1 MRFSSGLSNP
11 VTNAGNLINY
21 PYFIKMNK
29 ISIIIKR
36 EYMTRVRKK
45 SFIIMTLLA
54 PVLMAAI
61 IIVPTL
67 VMMNQDQEFKKIAV
81 IEDNPGLFKGVIPN
95 TKNLEF
101 YYLDNVRLE
110 DLKKSFQQAGYYGIL
125 FISSEVV
132 NTPNAV
138 QLISKQQPPIALL
151 QHIESSLEKVIE
163 KEKLMTYKI
172 ENLDEIMKNVETKV
186 SIQTIKIDESG
197 NVKETSTGIAM
208 VLAYLSGF
216 LMYMLV
222 FMFGAQVM
230 RGVIEEKTSRVVE
243 VIVSSVKP
251 IQLMM
256 GKIIGIALVGLTQ
269 FLIWVFL
276 TIAIAGV
283 VKSTV
288 LKKEN
293 LTQTTQ
299 NMTKSIMS
307 GDQQIAGQT
316 QGTEMTPQMAEFS
329 KIFSNA
335 MNQPWGLII
344 LCFIFYFITGYL
356 LYASI
361 FAAIGSAVDNETETQ
376 QFMLPVT
383 IPIILALMVAMGTM
397 QNPESSLSFWCS
409 LIPLT
414 SPVVMVA
421 RLPFGVPYWEIAVS
435 MILMVVTFIA
445 FVWMAAKVYRTGI
458 LMYGKKTSWKEM
470 WKWLRYSG

>member
-1 MRFSSGLSNP
+1 
-11 VTNAGNLINY
+11 
-21 PYFIKMNK
+21 MNK

-45 SFIIMTLLA
+45 SFIIMTILA

-67 VMMNQDQEFKKIAV
+67 VMMNQDQDFKKIAV
-81 IEDNPGLFKGVIPN
+81 IQDTPGLFKGVVPN

-101 YYLDNVRLE
+101 DYLDNVKLE
-110 DLKKSFQQAGYYGIL
+110 DLQKTFQQAGYYGIL

-132 NTPNAV
+132 NTPNAIR
-138 QLISKQQPPIALL
+138 LISKQQPPIALL
-151 QHIESSLEKVIE
+151 QHIESSLEKEIE
-163 KEKLMTYKI
+163 KQKLMTYNI
-172 ENLDEIMKNVETKV
+172 QNLDEIMKNVETKV
-186 SIQTIKIDESG
+186 SIQTIKIDDSG
-197 NVKETSTGIAM
+197 KVKETSTGIAM
-208 VLAYLSGF
+208 ALAYLSGF

-222 FMFGAQVM
+222 FIFGAQVM

-276 TIAIAGV
+276 TVGIVG
-283 VKSTV
+283 V
-288 LKKEN
+288 LKATILKKDN
-293 LTQTTQ
+293 LTEVTQ
-299 NMTKSIMS
+299 NVTKSVMTN
-307 GDQQIAGQT
+307 DQQAAMGT
-316 QGTEMTPQMAEFS
+316 QASQINPQMAEFS
-329 KIFSNA
+329 RIFDNA

-344 LCFIFYFITGYL
+344 ICFIFYFITGYL

-421 RLPFGVPYWEIAVS
+421 RLPFGVPYWQIAVS
-435 MILMVVTFIA
+435 MFLMIVTFIA

>member
-1 MRFSSGLSNP
+1 
-11 VTNAGNLINY
+11 
-21 PYFIKMNK
+21 MNK

-45 SFIIMTLLA
+45 SFIIMTILA
-54 PVLMAAI
+54 PILMASI

-67 VMMNQDQEFKKIAV
+67 VMVNQEQDYKKIAV
-81 IEDNPGLFKGVIPN
+81 VEDNSDLFKGAIKN

-101 YYLDNVRLE
+101 VYLDNVKVD
-110 DLKKSFQQAGYYGIL
+110 DLKNSFEQAGYYGIL
-125 FISSEVV
+125 YISPEIV

-138 QLISKQQPPIALL
+138 QLISKKQPPIDNL
-151 QHIESSLEKVIE
+151 QYIESSLEKEIE
-163 KEKLMTYKI
+163 RQKLMTYNI

-186 SIQTIKIDESG
+186 SIQTQKIGDSG
-197 NVKETSTGIAM
+197 EVKSTSTGIAM
-208 VLAYLSGF
+208 ALAYIGGF

-222 FMFGAQVM
+222 FMFGSQVM

-251 IQLMM
+251 VQLMM
-256 GKIIGIALVGLTQ
+256 GKIVGIALVGLTQ
-269 FLIWVFL
+269 FTIWVFL
-276 TIAIAGV
+276 TFAIAGV
-283 VKSTV
+283 LKSTI
-288 LKKEN
+288 LRKTD
-293 LTQTTQ
+293 LTEVSQ
-299 NMTKSIMS
+299 NMSKSMMTEGQQTAVTTKSAEINP
-307 GDQQIAGQT
+307 GL
-316 QGTEMTPQMAEFS
+316 AEFS
-329 KIFSNA
+329 KLFDSA

-344 LCFIFYFITGYL
+344 VSFIFYFITGYL

-409 LIPLT
+409 MIPLT
-414 SPVVMVA
+414 SPIVMIA
-421 RLPFGVPYWEIAVS
+421 RIPFGVPYWQLAVS
-435 MILMVVTFIA
+435 MFLMVITFIA

>member
-1 MRFSSGLSNP
+1 
-11 VTNAGNLINY
+11 
-21 PYFIKMNK
+21 MNK

-45 SFIIMTLLA
+45 SFIVMTILA

-67 VMMNQDQEFKKIAV
+67 VMVNQEQDYKKIAV
-81 IEDNPGLFKGVIPN
+81 IEDGSDLFKGVI
-95 TKNLEF
+95 KNSKTLEF
-101 YYLDNVRLE
+101 VYLENVKL
-110 DLKKSFQQAGYYGIL
+110 DDIKNSFEQDGYYGVL
-125 FISSEVV
+125 NISPEIVS
-132 NTPNAV
+132 TPNAIT
-138 QLISKQQPPIALL
+138 LISKKQPPINDL
-151 QHIESSLEKVIE
+151 QYIENSLEKEIE
-163 KEKLMTYKI
+163 RQKLMTYNI
-172 ENLDEIMKNVETKV
+172 ENLDDIMKNVETNV
-186 SIQTIKIDESG
+186 SIQTQKIGDSG
-197 NVKETSTGIAM
+197 EVKSTSTGIAM
-208 VLAYLSGF
+208 ALAYIGGF

-222 FMFGAQVM
+222 FMFGSQVM

-251 IQLMM
+251 VQLMM
-256 GKIIGIALVGLTQ
+256 GKIVGIALVGLTQ
-269 FLIWVFL
+269 FMIWILL
-276 TIAIAGV
+276 TFAIVG
-283 VKSTV
+283 V
-288 LKKEN
+288 LKTTILKKTDITEV
-293 LTQTTQ
+293 TQ
-299 NMTKSIMS
+299 NVSKSLMTE
-307 GDQQIAGQT
+307 GQQSVVAT
-316 QGTEMTPQMAEFS
+316 QSPQVNPDIAEFS
-329 KIFSNA
+329 KMFDSA

-344 LCFIFYFITGYL
+344 FSFIFYFITGYL

-409 LIPLT
+409 MIPLT
-414 SPVVMVA
+414 SPIVMMA
-421 RLPFGVPYWEIAVS
+421 RIPFGVPAWQLAVS
-435 MILMVVTFIA
+435 MALMAVTFMA